1 MAATSDLSPLVTRFL
16 FLASRSAFSRSSRIR
31 SDCKTTPNKA
41 WRFFKKNFMPGLIDT
56 LPADGGTFLNA
67 HSTFVTMCKISN
79 SMVSFVPS
87 IGYNKR
93 QCLSFL
99 LTLQLYSKYSPFYRE
114 ERYPPVKQ
122 KEYQL
127 LNRKQTFAAQKANHL
142 WKRKQSICDIE
153 SNPLV
158 TQKAI
163 HL

>member
-1 MAATSDLSPLVTRFL
+1 
-16 FLASRSAFSRSSRIR
+16 
-31 SDCKTTPNKA
+31 
-41 WRFFKKNFMPGLIDT
+41 MPGLIDT

-114 ERYPPVKQ
+114 ERYPPAKL
-122 KEYQL
+122 KAYQL
-127 LNRKQTFAAQKANHL
+127 LNRKQAFAAQKANHL
-142 WKRKQSICDIE
+142 CNRKQTAPGTE
-153 SNPLV
+153 SNPFV
-158 TQKAI
+158 K
-163 HL
+163 